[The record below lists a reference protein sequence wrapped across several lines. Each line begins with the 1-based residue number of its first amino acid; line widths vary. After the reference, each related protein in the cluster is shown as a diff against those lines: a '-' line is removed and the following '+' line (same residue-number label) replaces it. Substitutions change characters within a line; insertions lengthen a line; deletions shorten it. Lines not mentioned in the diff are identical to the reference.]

1 MAIYRNIETTSTKAE
16 TTSNGLRSFLLKITA
31 DPALLQ
37 QPAAAEFMAR
47 ELRDRVAAFLMR
59 QEGEEPLG
67 LGLTLTDAGVDS
79 LVAIE
84 VRNWWKQNLG
94 VELSVLELKNGGSM
108 LDIGGLAAKK
118 LREKL
123 SSSA

>member
-1 MAIYRNIETTSTKAE
+1 
-16 TTSNGLRSFLLKITA
+16 
-31 DPALLQ
+31 
-37 QPAAAEFMAR
+37 
-47 ELRDRVAAFLMR
+47 MR

-94 VELSVLELKNGGSM
+94 VEISVLELKNGGSM

-118 LREKL
+118 LWEKL